1 MIDPRICAYEDC
13 DRADMLYNDRR
24 VGDKWP
30 KVIGSKAWIALEV
43 VKEGFGIGVV
53 VWIYMNRSMSDMVS
67 IERWSAVHTGWMF
80 DP

>member
-1 MIDPRICAYEDC
+1 
-13 DRADMLYNDRR
+13 MLYNDRR
-24 VGDKWP
+24 ICDKWP

-67 IERWSAVHTGWMF
+67 LGRYTGVHTGWMF

>member
-1 MIDPRICAYEDC
+1 
-13 DRADMLYNDRR
+13 MLHNDRR
-24 VGDKWP
+24 ICDKWP

-53 VWIYMNRSMSDMVS
+53 VWIYMDGNVSDMVS
-67 IERWSAVHTGWMF
+67 LGRYTTVHTGWMF